1 MKTKRI
7 VIEQKYERWTASA
20 FPSRKTYV
28 LTPASGNR
36 LMGICNSD
44 SDFNV
49 YHFSDGAGIAL
60 EIHRNREAQ

>member
-7 VIEQKYERWTASA
+7 VIEQRYERWTAHA
-20 FPSRKTYV
+20 YPRDKEYI
-28 LTPASGNR
+28 LTQASGNR

-49 YHFSDGAGIAL
+49 YHFSDGAGISL
-60 EIHRNREAQ
+60 EIHRNG